1 MEKQSRM
8 HLFQGY
14 GIELEYMIV
23 DKDTLDVK
31 PIADELLRDAAG
43 IYVDEYVNGSVTWSN
58 ELVLHVVELKCTQP
72 TNDLVQLNKD
82 FQANVE
88 KINHLLKKYN
98 ARLMPTAAHPWMNPH
113 KETFLWPHGNSE
125 VYETYNRIFNCQG
138 HGWSNLQ
145 STHINLPFYDDEEFA
160 KLHAAARLLLPLIP
174 ALAASS
180 PIINKEFTGVLD
192 KRLIYYQNN
201 QRKISSIV
209 GKVIPE
215 RVYSKRQYRKQI
227 YERIEKDIR
236 PYDTVGVL
244 NPIWVNSRGIIARFD
259 RGSIEIRLIDI
270 QECPKAD
277 LAIASLIIHAIKV
290 LVNEVTSSYHIQQSW
305 SSSTLYDIL
314 QKTIKEGP
322 SALIDNTEYL
332 NTLGMD
338 TENATAG
345 NIWRHLFALTVKH
358 FPEAMKHWAAPLEII
373 VNKGPLAQRILD
385 VANKVYTHNNLKL
398 IYQELSDNLSENQLF
413 EKCDHSILS

>member
-1 MEKQSRM
+1 M
-8 HLFQGY
+8 
-14 GIELEYMIV
+14 
-23 DKDTLDVK
+23 
-31 PIADELLRDAAG
+31 
-43 IYVDEYVNGSVTWSN
+43 
-58 ELVLHVVELKCTQP
+58 
-72 TNDLVQLNKD
+72 
-82 FQANVE
+82 
-88 KINHLLKKYN
+88 
-98 ARLMPTAAHPWMNPH
+98 
-113 KETFLWPHGNSE
+113 
-125 VYETYNRIFNCQG
+125 
-138 HGWSNLQ
+138 
-145 STHINLPFYDDEEFA
+145 
-160 KLHAAARLLLPLIP
+160 
-174 ALAASS
+174 
-180 PIINKEFTGVLD
+180 
-192 KRLIYYQNN
+192 
-201 QRKISSIV
+201 
-209 GKVIPE
+209 
-215 RVYSKRQYRKQI
+215 
-227 YERIEKDIR
+227 
-236 PYDTVGVL
+236 
-244 NPIWVNSRGIIARFD
+244 
-259 RGSIEIRLIDI
+259 
-270 QECPKAD
+270 
-277 LAIASLIIHAIKV
+277 